1 VSPQDKP
8 RAAPD
13 QAAVSGTKAQ
23 AAVPLDRGLLG
34 ALARALAT
42 ADDLTTWRATVAEYA
57 QQLVGAVEVT
67 LFLETR
73 PLAVGG
79 GGHQLFV
86 PLRFEN
92 NALGTLG
99 VKRPDSAQAFT
110 PEEADNLA
118 LLADLATV
126 ALVHIRREQAAH
138 QRANWRVQAME
149 LLHEAVRAM
158 GSTLEPVPLMRR
170 SLKATTRMLSAEAGI
185 LALLEDHGDL
195 VVRAVEGTAPR
206 DLLGQRVKPASNVMG
221 WAIRHRR
228 VALIPDPSAD
238 PRVRD
243 AHVLAQAGIPVRTL
257 LTAPLVIKGRVIGA
271 IEVANKRTGA
281 FDQSDLHLLEVAAGS
296 TAVATENARLYERL
310 TRQMLQ
316 QENIIHV
323 SQATSSAEQV
333 ETVLEKVVSATLSS
347 IPKALTAAV
356 HLIGDEH
363 DALELKCYGGRPLW
377 DRREEPFFVG
387 QGIAGQVF
395 ATRQVVNLAD
405 VSRTPDYLPG
415 PGPTIYASLM
425 VAPLIAEEQPLGTLS
440 VNGLEP
446 GTFDADDEQMLYALA
461 AQTAVA
467 LRDARLVNSLRDSE
481 ARYRGLVENVE
492 ALLITADATGTI
504 LFAAGR
510 WEEMTGYPA
519 EEVIGLSC
527 TELCHPEDQ
536 PVMER
541 VVGELA
547 AGASRTTGVRYR
559 MRHRDGTYRWHQ
571 VNAISYSGPGG
582 EVERIYAVAQDVSS
596 QVKAERAINRHTE
609 QLAALN
615 AIAAHI
621 TSSLDLDE
629 IITQGLH
636 KLHDILGVA
645 AVGVALFDREHGVWR
660 PHTVLGMASD
670 LLNYSFPMQTAR
682 NSSLVRQQQPVL
694 ISDLDQ
700 RPVLEKY
707 PGLQEMILRE
717 GIRSA
722 AAVPVIAK
730 GEVIGALV
738 VASKHPDTFSP
749 DVVEL
754 LSSIG
759 RQFGIAAYNARLYD
773 QAEERATELEAA
785 YRELRTLARRKNQ
798 FVQNT
803 SHELRTPLTLL
814 CGYLELLLEG
824 SFGAM
829 SEEQTDVLQT
839 VNRKSQQLV
848 ELVDDISSLIE
859 IELDPEDV
867 EEVNLAR
874 VVDLSLT
881 LMRHRLEQSTVRIK
895 AEWASVPLL
904 VKGHRHRLGQVFNH
918 LLDNAIKF
926 SPSGGEIH
934 IRLWADEDHALVEV
948 SDQGIGIPP
957 EEQGHIFDRFYQ
969 VDGSTTRR
977 FGGTGLGLAIVKETV
992 EAHGGTVQV
1001 QSSGIGGQGTTF
1013 TVILPKLD

>member
-1 VSPQDKP
+1 
-8 RAAPD
+8 
-13 QAAVSGTKAQ
+13 
-23 AAVPLDRGLLG
+23 
-34 ALARALAT
+34 
-42 ADDLTTWRATVAEYA
+42 
-57 QQLVGAVEVT
+57 
-67 LFLETR
+67 
-73 PLAVGG
+73 
-79 GGHQLFV
+79 
-86 PLRFEN
+86 
-92 NALGTLG
+92 
-99 VKRPDSAQAFT
+99 
-110 PEEADNLA
+110 
-118 LLADLATV
+118 
-126 ALVHIRREQAAH
+126 
-138 QRANWRVQAME
+138 
-149 LLHEAVRAM
+149 
-158 GSTLEPVPLMRR
+158 
-170 SLKATTRMLSAEAGI
+170 
-185 LALLEDHGDL
+185 
-195 VVRAVEGTAPR
+195 
-206 DLLGQRVKPASNVMG
+206 
-221 WAIRHRR
+221 
-228 VALIPDPSAD
+228 
-238 PRVRD
+238 
-243 AHVLAQAGIPVRTL
+243 
-257 LTAPLVIKGRVIGA
+257 
-271 IEVANKRTGA
+271 
-281 FDQSDLHLLEVAAGS
+281 
-296 TAVATENARLYERL
+296 
-310 TRQMLQ
+310 
-316 QENIIHV
+316 
-323 SQATSSAEQV
+323 
-333 ETVLEKVVSATLSS
+333 
-347 IPKALTAAV
+347 
-356 HLIGDEH
+356 
-363 DALELKCYGGRPLW
+363 
-377 DRREEPFFVG
+377 
-387 QGIAGQVF
+387 
-395 ATRQVVNLAD
+395 
-405 VSRTPDYLPG
+405 
-415 PGPTIYASLM
+415 
-425 VAPLIAEEQPLGTLS
+425 
-440 VNGLEP
+440 
-446 GTFDADDEQMLYALA
+446 
-461 AQTAVA
+461 
-467 LRDARLVNSLRDSE
+467 
-481 ARYRGLVENVE
+481 
-492 ALLITADATGTI
+492 
-504 LFAAGR
+504 
-510 WEEMTGYPA
+510 
-519 EEVIGLSC
+519 
-527 TELCHPEDQ
+527 
-536 PVMER
+536 
-541 VVGELA
+541 
-547 AGASRTTGVRYR
+547 
-559 MRHRDGTYRWHQ
+559 
-571 VNAISYSGPGG
+571 
-582 EVERIYAVAQDVSS
+582 
-596 QVKAERAINRHTE
+596 
-609 QLAALN
+609 
-615 AIAAHI
+615 
-621 TSSLDLDE
+621 
-629 IITQGLH
+629 
-636 KLHDILGVA
+636 
-645 AVGVALFDREHGVWR
+645 
-660 PHTVLGMASD
+660 MASD
-670 LLNYSFPMQTAR
+670 LSNYSFPMQTAR